1 MSCAKKHR
9 LNRPQSPVSSAPS
22 IYILYDDDIEID
34 TADVGGA
41 DDHGV
46 SGDAF
51 GALLDDC

>member
-1 MSCAKKHR
+1 M
-9 LNRPQSPVSSAPS
+9 LPVVMVKDLDDN
-22 IYILYDDDIEID
+22 YILYDDDIEID
-34 TADVGGA
+34 TSDVGGA

>member
-1 MSCAKKHR
+1 MVKD
-9 LNRPQSPVSSAPS
+9 LDDN
-22 IYILYDDDIEID
+22 YILYDDDIEID